1 MATCCPWWPWYRRP
15 STGAGSRRSSGSS
28 PRDGQK
34 GSRRFNR
41 QSFLQLG
48 HTKKTEGRNYF
59 EVLNG
64 TSFVGKVL
72 RAVSA
77 TKEEPLAAM
86 SEWMEKTADPQVVS
100 CEAVVLV
107 LVGLPARGKSFIC
120 GAVVRHLKLLGVRVR
135 SFNAGELRRES
146 GKAGIEAD
154 FFSSSNVEAK
164 KERERLAMLCCGRLL
179 EWIRAAPPGTS
190 SIGIL
195 DATNT
200 TMLRRQRVLETCFAA
215 AQEADHDDK
224 AAPLRVIFL
233 ESLCTDAKILQD
245 NYQMKLSNDDYKG
258 AESSAALDDFKKRV
272 EAYEAQYEPL
282 QESELDLLQ
291 NRQSSVAMPVGSVQI
306 YDGGQKISCCRTGS
320 SLVAAPLISLL
331 HAMHLTRRQ
340 ILLAPETDLNGV
352 GLPPQCF
359 AEILKREE
367 EKESRVMDVICGTSK
382 HAVRIAQELS
392 KVDRAAAVSRSQ
404 RPRCVLNLRALQGRT
419 SEGSADGSAAAENY
433 ADLVRRMRA
442 EVLLLLE
449 RLPRSVLV
457 ICPGEDVRRVLC
469 AHFVGCSE
477 NSIADLEMPAMSVL
491 ELTRDHKGYSS
502 DEIELAELIPP
513 RHSISGRR
521 ISRPMV
527 MGAMG

>member
-1 MATCCPWWPWYRRP
+1 M
-15 STGAGSRRSSGSS
+15 S
-28 PRDGQK
+28 PKAAK
-34 GSRRFNR
+34 GSHRFNR

-48 HTKKTEGRNYF
+48 HTKKTEGRNYL

-64 TSFVGKVL
+64 QSFMGKVL
-72 RAVSA
+72 RSLSA

-146 GKAGIEAD
+146 GMAGIEAN

-164 KERERLAMLCCGRLL
+164 KERERLAMACCERLL
-179 EWIRAAPPGTS
+179 DWIRAAPPGTS

-200 TMLRRQRVLETCFAA
+200 TLVRRQRVLETCFAA
-215 AQEADHDDK
+215 AQEADLSDK

-233 ESLCTDAKILQD
+233 ESLCTDPKILQD

-258 AESSAALDDFKKRV
+258 AESDAALDDFKKRV

-282 QESELDLLQ
+282 QESEMDLLQ

-306 YDGGQKISCCRTGS
+306 YDGGQKITCCRTGS

-340 ILLAPETDLNGV
+340 ILLAPETDSHGL

-367 EKESRVMDVICGTSK
+367 MKENRVMDVICGTSK

-392 KVDRAAAVSRSQ
+392 KVDRAVDAEKRCRAQ

-419 SEGSADGSAAAENY
+419 SDGSADGSVVAENY
-433 ADLVRRMRA
+433 ADLVRRMRV

-449 RLPRSVLV
+449 RLPRAVLV

-477 NSIADLEMPAMSVL
+477 NSIADLEMPSMAVL
-491 ELTRDHKGYSS
+491 ELTRDHKGYSC
-502 DEIELAELIPP
+502 DEIELMELLPKA
-513 RHSISGRR
+513 RSSISGRR
-521 ISRPMV
+521 LSR
-527 MGAMG
+527 